1 MRVGCPSI
9 ARIYGPWHLGIT
21 AIQGIAWAAFVY
33 WNESGKQ
40 AYWADTA
47 QVVGEKTWAALPAF
61 FITSAI
67 ILVIIQKG
75 GRMVL
80 TFVDE
85 RRKRIEK
92 ARAEAL
98 EEAYAKWSDWNRR
111 REESARRGRA
121 LRRAAAQPQRA
132 LKPYRAGCAAIRSRL
147 ILWLNLQPKAGIRNM
162 NHQTNGDENRRHES
176 WLSSIARIYGPW
188 HLGITAIQG
197 IVWAAFVYWN
207 ESGKHA
213 YWADMAQVV
222 GEKTWAALPALFI
235 TSAIILVVIQKGG
248 EWYSRS
254 WTSEES
260 GSRRRRLRRGRK
272 GAWKVAPKV
281 AWRDMRRDA
290 QKGAWKGAPRVEL
303 RDMRRV
309 ARKGAPRGGKKAT
322 PKWTDW
328 NRRREEAAS
337 RGERFDE
344 PPPSLNGR

>member
-1 MRVGCPSI
+1 MNDQNDGDGNRGHESWLSSL

-33 WNESGKQ
+33 WNESGKH

-92 ARAEAL
+92 ARAEGRAEGREEGRAEVREAL
-98 EEAYAKWSDWNRR
+98 EEAYAKWS
-111 REESARRGRA
+111 
-121 LRRAAAQPQRA
+121 
-132 LKPYRAGCAAIRSRL
+132 
-147 ILWLNLQPKAGIRNM
+147 
-162 NHQTNGDENRRHES
+162 
-176 WLSSIARIYGPW
+176 
-188 HLGITAIQG
+188 
-197 IVWAAFVYWN
+197 
-207 ESGKHA
+207 
-213 YWADMAQVV
+213 
-222 GEKTWAALPALFI
+222 
-235 TSAIILVVIQKGG
+235 
-248 EWYSRS
+248 
-254 WTSEES
+254 
-260 GSRRRRLRRGRK
+260 
-272 GAWKVAPKV
+272 
-281 AWRDMRRDA
+281 
-290 QKGAWKGAPRVEL
+290 
-303 RDMRRV
+303 
-309 ARKGAPRGGKKAT
+309 
-322 PKWTDW
+322 DW